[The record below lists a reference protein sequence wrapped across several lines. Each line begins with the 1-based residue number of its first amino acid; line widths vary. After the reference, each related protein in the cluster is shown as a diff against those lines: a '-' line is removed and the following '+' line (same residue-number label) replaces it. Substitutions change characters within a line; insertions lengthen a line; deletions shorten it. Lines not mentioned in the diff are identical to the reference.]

1 MATRTIEG
9 TLDTLSVDAGTEI
22 TYLGATAAGN
32 SGEALR
38 GFRVNPGST
47 GDIVV
52 TIDRS
57 SGIDNMEIFQEDDF
71 AGGNAPTGYTKYANI
86 VKDGKGK
93 GVVAVTVSNAG
104 KDYVV
109 LLRTDGYSEVSYNGS
124 VVVP

>member
-9 TLDTLSVDAGTEI
+9 TLDTLSIDAGSEI

-52 TIDRS
+52 TLDKS

-71 AGGNAPTGYTKYANI
+71 AAGNAPTGYSKYANI

-93 GVVAVTVSNAG
+93 GVVGVTASNAS
-104 KDYVV
+104 KDYIV
-109 LLRTDGYSEVSYNGS
+109 LLRTDGYSEVSYNGT

>member
-9 TLDTLSVDAGTEI
+9 TLATLSIDAGSEI

-52 TIDRS
+52 TIDKS
-57 SGIDNMEIFQEDDF
+57 SGIYNMQIFQEDDF
-71 AGGNAPTGYTKYANI
+71 AAGNAPTGYSKYANI

-93 GVVAVTVSNAG
+93 GVVGVTANGS
-104 KDYVV
+104 KDYIV
-109 LLRTDGYSEVSYNGS
+109 LLRTDGYSEVSYNGT

>member
-9 TLDTLSVDAGTEI
+9 TLDTLSIDAGSEI

-57 SGIDNMEIFQEDDF
+57 SGSDNMEIFQEDDF
-71 AGGNAPTGYTKYANI
+71 SAGSAPTGYSKYANI

-93 GVVAVTVSNAG
+93 GVVAVTVANAG
-104 KDYVV
+104 NDYVV
-109 LLRTDGYSEVSYNGS
+109 LLRTDGYSEVSYDGS

>member
-9 TLDTLSVDAGTEI
+9 TLDTLSIDAGSEI

-47 GDIVV
+47 GDILV
-52 TIDRS
+52 TIDKS

-71 AGGNAPTGYTKYANI
+71 AAGNAPTGYSKYANI

-93 GVVAVTVSNAG
+93 GVVGVTANGS
-104 KDYVV
+104 KDYIV
-109 LLRTDGYSEVSYNGS
+109 LLRTDGYSEVSYNGT

>member
-9 TLDTLSVDAGTEI
+9 TLDTLSIDAGSEI

-52 TIDRS
+52 TLDKS

-71 AGGNAPTGYTKYANI
+71 AAGNAPTGYSKYANI
-86 VKDGKGK
+86 VKDGKSK
-93 GVVAVTVSNAG
+93 GVVAVTANGS
-104 KDYVV
+104 KDYIV
-109 LLRTDGYSEVSYNGS
+109 LLRTDGYSEVSYNGT

>member
-9 TLDTLSVDAGTEI
+9 TLDTLSIDAGTEI

-52 TIDRS
+52 TIDKS

-71 AGGNAPTGYTKYANI
+71 AAGNAPTGYSKYANI

-93 GVVAVTVSNAG
+93 GVVGVTANGS
-104 KDYVV
+104 KDYIV
-109 LLRTDGYSEVSYNGS
+109 LLRTDGYSEVSYNGT

>member
-9 TLDTLSVDAGTEI
+9 TLDTLSIDAGSEI

-71 AGGNAPTGYTKYANI
+71 SAGSAPTGYSKYANI

-93 GVVAVTVSNAG
+93 GVVGVTVSNAG

>member
-9 TLDTLSVDAGTEI
+9 TLDTLSIDAGSEI

-52 TIDRS
+52 TIDKS

-71 AGGNAPTGYTKYANI
+71 AAGNAPTGYSKYANI

-93 GVVAVTVSNAG
+93 GVVGVTANGS
-104 KDYVV
+104 KDYIV
-109 LLRTDGYSEVSYNGS
+109 LLRTDGYSEVSYNGT

>member
-9 TLDTLSVDAGTEI
+9 TLDTLSIDAGSEI

-52 TIDRS
+52 TIDKS

-71 AGGNAPTGYTKYANI
+71 AAGNAPTGYSKYANI

-93 GVVAVTVSNAG
+93 GVVGVTANGS
-104 KDYVV
+104 KDYIV

-124 VVVP
+124 VDVP

>member
-9 TLDTLSVDAGTEI
+9 TLDTLSIDAGSEI

-71 AGGNAPTGYTKYANI
+71 SAGSAPTGYSKYANI

-93 GVVAVTVSNAG
+93 GVVAVTVANAG
-104 KDYVV
+104 NDYVV
-109 LLRTDGYSEVSYNGS
+109 LLRTDGFSEVSYDGS

>member
-9 TLDTLSVDAGTEI
+9 TLDTLSIDAGTEI

-38 GFRVNPGST
+38 GFRVNPGTT

-52 TIDRS
+52 TIDKS

-71 AGGNAPTGYTKYANI
+71 AAGNAPTGYSKYANI

-93 GVVAVTVSNAG
+93 GVVAVTVANAG
-104 KDYVV
+104 NDYVV
-109 LLRTDGYSEVSYNGS
+109 LLRTDGYSEVSYDGS

>member
-9 TLDTLSVDAGTEI
+9 TLDTLSIDAGSEI

-38 GFRVNPGST
+38 GFRVNPGTT
-47 GDIVV
+47 GDILV
-52 TIDRS
+52 TIDKS

-71 AGGNAPTGYTKYANI
+71 AAGNAPTGYSKYANI

-93 GVVAVTVSNAG
+93 GVVGVAANGS
-104 KDYVV
+104 KDYIV
-109 LLRTDGYSEVSYNGS
+109 LLRTDGYSEVSYNGT

>member
-9 TLDTLSVDAGTEI
+9 TLDTLSIDAGSEI

-71 AGGNAPTGYTKYANI
+71 SAGSAPTGYSKYANI

-93 GVVAVTVSNAG
+93 GVVAVTVANAG
-104 KDYVV
+104 NDYVV
-109 LLRTDGYSEVSYNGS
+109 LLRTDGYSEVSYDGS

>member
-9 TLDTLSVDAGTEI
+9 TLDTLSIDAGTEI

-38 GFRVNPGST
+38 GFRVNPGNT

-52 TIDRS
+52 TIDKS

-71 AGGNAPTGYTKYANI
+71 AAGSAPTGYSKYANI

-93 GVVAVTVSNAG
+93 GVVGVTASNAS
-104 KDYVV
+104 KDYIV
-109 LLRTDGYSEVSYNGS
+109 LLRTDGYSEVSYNGT

>member
-9 TLDTLSVDAGTEI
+9 TLDTLSIDAGSEI

-52 TIDRS
+52 TLDKS

-71 AGGNAPTGYTKYANI
+71 AAGNAPTGYSKYANI

-93 GVVAVTVSNAG
+93 GVVGVTANGS
-104 KDYVV
+104 KDYIV
-109 LLRTDGYSEVSYNGS
+109 LLRTDGYSEVSYNGT

>member
-9 TLDTLSVDAGTEI
+9 TLDTLSIDAGSEI

-52 TIDRS
+52 TLDRS

-93 GVVAVTVSNAG
+93 GVVAVTVANAC
-104 KDYVV
+104 
-109 LLRTDGYSEVSYNGS
+109 LLYTSPSPRDKRQSRMPSS
-124 VVVP
+124 A

>member
-9 TLDTLSVDAGTEI
+9 TLATLSIDAGSEI

-71 AGGNAPTGYTKYANI
+71 SAGSAPTGYSKYANI

-93 GVVAVTVSNAG
+93 GVVAVTVANAG
-104 KDYVV
+104 NDYVV
-109 LLRTDGYSEVSYNGS
+109 LLRTDGYSEVSYDGS